1 MCVHMYVSVCA
12 CVVCCACH
20 CRQRGDKAASFCLHT
35 KGPKTDFTNESQT
48 EHRLVLA
55 KATHATLR
63 TQGQLKRR
71 TAGSRV
77 GPHVDIIC
85 LLSPRCHGAHTQ
97 QTGVKFAAACG
108 MRHVG
113 AASASLFL
121 ALWQLSVL
129 GPLLLLKHINF
140 KYYFGSLFL
149 SRLINEICNVFV
161 RVLFVSFDKLIAIS
175 LRHVSIIYFDNNNNV

>member
-1 MCVHMYVSVCA
+1 MGGAGSVQAGAINTACLWLGHILCIFAAHKGGCFCVVRVCMSV

-35 KGPKTDFTNESQT
+35 KGPKSDFTNESQT

-55 KATHATLR
+55 KATLR

-85 LLSPRCHGAHTQ
+85 LLELPRRAHT
-97 QTGVKFAAACG
+97 TNRCEVRCGMWHAACG
-108 MRHVG
+108 
-113 AASASLFL
+113 
-121 ALWQLSVL
+121 
-129 GPLLLLKHINF
+129 
-140 KYYFGSLFL
+140 
-149 SRLINEICNVFV
+149 C
-161 RVLFVSFDKLIAIS
+161 
-175 LRHVSIIYFDNNNNV
+175 SIR